1 MKKSLPFSTT
11 VVRNNDLVRDSD
23 IHKAW
28 AMNLIL
34 AALVDPAFLSSKTEK
49 PRLTN
54 GDVATLV
61 ADRIADEAIVHIIE
75 SYEGEYDVSAM
86 GVSELSRS
94 GVTEKVIESM
104 LSKELTRTST
114 QTHSAPGAVCCE
126 LIDYL

>member
-94 GVTEKVIESM
+94 GVTEKVIELM

>member
-34 AALVDPAFLSSKTEK
+34 AALVDPAFLSSKTNK

-54 GDVATLV
+54 SNVATLV
-61 ADRIADEAIVHIIE
+61 AERIADSTIVHIIE
-75 SYEGEYDVSAM
+75 SYEGEYDVSAV
-86 GVSELSRS
+86 GVTELSRS
-94 GVTEKVIESM
+94 GVTEKVIAAM
-104 LSKELTRTST
+104 LSKELTRTAT
-114 QTHSAPGAVCCE
+114 QTHSTSGTRSVAN
-126 LIDYL
+126 